1 MEKAVSAG
9 STWVAL
15 RTMRSSV
22 VEEVLQVDAKRDEG
36 SSLHNA

>member
-1 MEKAVSAG
+1 MGKAVSSESMLG
-9 STWVAL
+9 VL

-22 VEEVLQVDAKRDEG
+22 VEEVRQQDAKRGEG